1 MEISDIY
8 EKCPGSVSFLLLM
21 LHTSVPL
28 QQLTLESSG
37 VGNSN
42 LWD

>member
-8 EKCPGSVSFLLLM
+8 EKCPGSVSFLLM
-21 LHTSVPL
+21 LHTTVPL
-28 QQLTLESSG
+28 QQLTLEISG
-37 VGNSN
+37 MGNSN